1 MAVWWCRFTMAW
13 WCTKCST
20 HAGVY
25 CKTRHFWS
33 AKLCSVY
40 FEVHKYAIYSLK
52 MGSSS
57 FFSVNVI
64 IFLTFSFF
72 SVKNNIFWTFSFF
85 GLNMNVILIFSFFSF
100 FGVNINI
107 FLTFSV
113 FLVNINFCL
122 HFFLQDN
129 INLYKCLDKYFVTTV
144 NIKQVN
150 FWLAWLTALCFP
162 NSWIL

>member
-1 MAVWWCRFTMAW
+1 MLEYTVKQGTFDLQN
-13 WCTKCST
+13 
-20 HAGVY
+20 
-25 CKTRHFWS
+25 F
-33 AKLCSVY
+33 CSVY

-113 FLVNINFCL
+113 FLVNINLCL

-150 FWLAWLTALCFP
+150 FGLAWLTAFRFP
-162 NSWIL
+162 NS